1 MTSPWFNVI
10 WRDFELFNDRG
21 FTNVAIWEWTRYQ
34 RKTLPYCIEGHA
46 NLMHNII
53 AQHCRKVKVEIKL
66 LPRWRGLGN
75 DCHCSVLTKCQ
86 FSGDNLLHLG
96 LRWWVWK
103 SRCFGRWDWH
113 QIWCPSIYGQGCLH
127 CLDAWDPTEHQC
139 GRHQA
144 VTNQGVEST
153 SAPLLST
160 RGTRDSQFPAARS
173 L

>member
-1 MTSPWFNVI
+1 MIFMIWSILEAWAEIQKYLVKMKTSKSHSEII
-10 WRDFELFNDRG
+10 W
-21 FTNVAIWEWTRYQ
+21 
-34 RKTLPYCIEGHA
+34 P
-46 NLMHNII
+46 
-53 AQHCRKVKVEIKL
+53 

-96 LRWWVWK
+96 LCWWVWK

-127 CLDAWDPTEHQC
+127 CLDAWNPTEHQC

-153 SAPLLST
+153 SEPLFST
-160 RGTRDSQFPAARS
+160 RGTRDPSQFPAARYS